1 MIRAFL
7 RSAMR
12 VPEYTPLSSQ
22 MDSILSADFI
32 TFESPSQLQRG
43 EMIKNYN
50 DGCWIYVSPN
60 ETNERND
67 GQETLKGREQQK
79 ETLHQW
85 STYYKALT

>member
-1 MIRAFL
+1 MTGGDSSLIRAFL

-32 TFESPSQLQRG
+32 TFESPSQLQRR
-43 EMIKNYN
+43 EMIKTIMMAA
-50 DGCWIYVSPN
+50 GFMCPN

-67 GQETLKGREQQK
+67 GQETLKGRE
-79 ETLHQW
+79 
-85 STYYKALT
+85 